1 MLRVN
6 GRLLIRWQGVLL
18 ALLTLAAACGSPPS
32 PGTALSST
40 ELKYLLFD
48 KVGPIWF
55 CDPDFYPVG
64 RVITPE
70 LLNARVKEI
79 QRDADVYQAILKHKH
94 LDGTD
99 LTSSQKQVVY
109 DDYKRLR
116 ALALEP
122 DGQRYRFNYLVA
134 PKDGKHGT
142 AVEGMIDR
150 SGSIQENSRKSGAY
164 LNCPI
169 CLAENTRIDTPQG
182 EVSVSQLQPG
192 MAVWT
197 LDASG
202 HRQAA
207 VIARVGSTRTP
218 VWHEVV
224 HLVLHDGRELWVSP
238 GHPTVDGRTIGDLI
252 GGDSLDGSWVVT
264 ADLVRY
270 AGMATY
276 DLLPSGP
283 TGAYW
288 ANGIVLSSTLR

>member
-1 MLRVN
+1 MLRAN

-18 ALLTLAAACGSPPS
+18 ALLTLAAACGSPS
-32 PGTALSST
+32 PPGAGLPST

-48 KVGPIWF
+48 KVGSTWF
-55 CDPDFYPVG
+55 CDPDFYPIG

-70 LLNARVKEI
+70 LLDARVKEI
-79 QRDADVYQAILKHKH
+79 QRDADVYQAILKHNH

-99 LTSSQKQVVY
+99 LASSQKQVVY
-109 DDYKRLR
+109 DDYKRLG

-134 PKDGKHGT
+134 PKDGKQGT

-150 SGSIQENSRKSGAY
+150 SGSIQVNSRKSGAY

-169 CLAENTRIDTPQG
+169 CLAENTRIDTPRG
-182 EVSVSQLQPG
+182 EVSVSLLRPG

-218 VWHEVV
+218 AWHEVV

-252 GGDSLDGSWVVT
+252 GGDPLDGSWVVT
-264 ADLVRY
+264 ADFVRY